1 MDLDNYHD
9 EKGYLKELPADKNYL
24 AVISP
29 LWSGKTF
36 QIKKTD
42 LRIHVF
48 VIFTYAGANNDF
60 KNKKKI
66 SISPYS
72 SFYFLFLMAGVCSC
86 VLSGV
91 CMRACVCV
99 NVLLFQPIYPFSSS
113 SSSSSSI
120 NFLL

>member
-1 MDLDNYHD
+1 MYICLLYYALDIIYGDLIKKIK
-9 EKGYLKELPADKNYL
+9 EKKNTE
-24 AVISP
+24 
-29 LWSGKTF
+29 TF